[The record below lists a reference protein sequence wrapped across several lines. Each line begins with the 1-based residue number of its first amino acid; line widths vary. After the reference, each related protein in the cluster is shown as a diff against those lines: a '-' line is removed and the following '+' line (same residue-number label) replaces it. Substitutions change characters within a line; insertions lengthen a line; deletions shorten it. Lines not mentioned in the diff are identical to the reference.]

1 MALDIIRPG
10 HRVEKPSLVQCLW
23 SMWLWTKALPE
34 LDLFRPLLGGIAPP
48 NALSSLLGGIRCCPC
63 CQEVTKI
70 WGGKCV
76 TYGWHRQMCGCGCG
90 CGGVMPLGNYK
101 SGPKHWNWAE
111 AWWVFGGGVI
121 FEPLLMNSEL
131 VEVQH
136 RLQLRFGSVPIA
148 IIDHVCLLHNLLQ
161 FLCILKM

>member
-63 CQEVTKI
+63 YQEVTKI

-76 TYGWHRQMCGCGCG
+76 TYGWHRQMCGCG
-90 CGGVMPLGNYK
+90 
-101 SGPKHWNWAE
+101 
-111 AWWVFGGGVI
+111 GGGWCHLEITRVGPNTETEQKLGECLGVVWFLNLCSWTLNWSKTSTQVWI
-121 FEPLLMNSEL
+121 CT
-131 VEVQH
+131 H
-136 RLQLRFGSVPIA
+136 RYYWS
-148 IIDHVCLLHNLLQ
+148 CLSAS
-161 FLCILKM
+161 